1 MKGKSLIVLLL
12 MLASCI
18 QPSSAQF
25 PENNEWEFGWETDV
39 EPSYVLLLD
48 SDKWELEDTLYFFVE
63 NPRMSDLSLTISV
76 EFDSEDELLEATY
89 DEEITIASQ
98 ENKTFSVELLSSNP
112 DDVRGFSPDTS
123 FSIKISATETAGSA
137 ELSTKDIEADLKVPR
152 SHKLIPEATTPSY
165 AVSAGTWVEATLH
178 LNNMGNSVDAAK
190 EIEAD
195 VRSCPLLDI
204 TGLDSVLNVQIQPTG
219 VNGQEA
225 ESFTFRIEPSSAH
238 PSRTCEVTIAVTS
251 EGDNNQRSVVFDI
264 EIMEEGDSGSDSN
277 SGSDSGSSSSG
288 SSEEDSSA
296 LPSVTFM
303 TTFILLG
310 IAALSRSKT
319 D

>member
-18 QPSSAQF
+18 QTSSAQF

-63 NPRMSDLSLTISV
+63 NPRMSELSLTISV

-123 FSIKISATETAGSA
+123 FSIKITATETAGSA

-296 LPSVTFM
+296 LPSVSFM

>member
-1 MKGKSLIVLLL
+1 MRGKCFIVFLSILI
-12 MLASCI
+12 SCV
-18 QPSSAQF
+18 PNSTAQF

-39 EPSYVLLLD
+39 EPSYVLMLD

-98 ENKTFSVELLSSNP
+98 ENKTFDVALLSSNP
-112 DDVRGFSPDTS
+112 DDVRGFSPETS
-123 FSIKISATETAGSA
+123 FSIKITATETAGSA

-152 SHKLIPEATTPSY
+152 AHKLIPEATTPTY
-165 AVSAGTWVEATLH
+165 AISAGTWVEATLH

-204 TGLDSVLNVQIQPTG
+204 TGLDSALNVQVEPTG

-238 PSRTCEVTIAVTS
+238 PSRTCEVTISVTS

-264 EIMEEGDSGSDSN
+264 EITEEGGSDSDSN
-277 SGSDSGSSSSG
+277 SGADSGSSSSG
-288 SSEEDSSA
+288 STEEDSSA
-296 LPSVTFM
+296 LPSVSFM
-303 TTFILLG
+303 TTFILVG
-310 IAALSRSKT
+310 IAALSRSKN